1 MRILLIEN
9 SLSLR
14 NVLKNILLK
23 ERFDV
28 QLAED
33 AESGL
38 ELALTDNHDLIIL
51 DIMMPERSGY
61 DVLRGLRR
69 NRIQTPII
77 LLTELSQEN
86 NKNKGQDIGAY
97 NYLPKP
103 FTASELT
110 DLARALIKRKK
121 KADAE
126 NILKFENVCLNL
138 SAHILF
144 NENNK
149 EKSVK
154 LTKKEYDVIRYF
166 FERPRQVA
174 ETELVL
180 RKVWGYDEEDN
191 LSSPNFEIYVS
202 FLRRKLKSID
212 ASFTINPVRGI
223 GYQLGPNKKD
233 LQQNSL

>member
-1 MRILLIEN
+1 MLIEN
-9 SLSLR
+9 SLSLC
-14 NVLKNILLK
+14 NVLKNILHK

-28 QLAED
+28 QIAQD
-33 AESGL
+33 GESGL
-38 ELALTDNHDLIIL
+38 EFALTNNYDLIIL
-51 DIMMPERSGY
+51 DIMMPQRSGY
-61 DVLRGLRR
+61 EVLRGLRR

-77 LLTELSQEN
+77 VLTELSQEN
-86 NKNKGQDIGAY
+86 NKGKGQDLGGY

-110 DLARALIKRKK
+110 DLARSLIKRKK

-126 NILKFENVCLNL
+126 NIIKFENVSLNL
-138 SAHILF
+138 SAHILY

-180 RKVWGYDEEDN
+180 RKVCGYE
-191 LSSPNFEIYVS
+191 
-202 FLRRKLKSID
+202 
-212 ASFTINPVRGI
+212 
-223 GYQLGPNKKD
+223 
-233 LQQNSL
+233 